1 MEALYGLCGLLLHQM
16 ELNPF
21 WEMNTSPNHVSCS
34 HPFLACISI
43 FPLIGVVNV
52 GGNGE
57 RFSLELG
64 FWSFLELIAAC
75 CSVCFC
81 QQHSV

>member
-1 MEALYGLCGLLLHQM
+1 MEALDGLYGLLLHQM

-21 WEMNTSPNHVSCS
+21 WEMNASPNHVSCS

-43 FPLIGVVNV
+43 FPLMRVVNA
-52 GGNGE
+52 GENGE

-64 FWSFLELIAAC
+64 FRSFLELIAAC
-75 CSVCFC
+75 CGVCFC